1 MTIVFLKIL
10 TFLLLIHFTKTQYP
24 ELQKGQPHTMIS
36 VDEAKF
42 NYFVIRFTNEKSMGK
57 KKIFN
62 VTVPIGRSLF
72 IKASPCS
79 GFVSIY
85 LSRNEI
91 PTHTG
96 YEMVSKGRGEHNFK
110 FEWDDPMIVYVGV
123 YGEVSSTFNIVADV
137 AELESDSTNLGI
149 IISYTNDDN
158 YINIKWKPPNNMQLP
173 LQ

>member
-10 TFLLLIHFTKTQYP
+10 TFLLLIHFTKTQYT
-24 ELQKGQPHTMIS
+24 ELQKGYPRTMIN

-42 NYFVIRFTNEKSMGK
+42 NYFVIRFTNERSM
-57 KKIFN
+57 
-62 VTVPIGRSLF
+62 GRSLF

-85 LSRNEI
+85 LSKDEI
-91 PTHTG
+91 PTQTR
-96 YEMVSKGRGEHNFK
+96 YDMVSKGRGEHYLK

-123 YGEVSSTFNIVADV
+123 YGEISSTFNIVTDV
-137 AELESDSTNLGI
+137 AELESDSTQLGI

-158 YINIKWKPPNNMQLP
+158 YINIKWKTPNDMQLP